1 MAEERRTQKQYFLAS
16 DFDHTRSRPI
26 GWVATVAFTSSYFV
40 RNPLTIRAI
49 QTVAAALW
57 LSYGVVIANVLVIS
71 AALFT
76 MWRDRN
82 NSVQSGN

>member
-1 MAEERRTQKQYFLAS
+1 MKP
-16 DFDHTRSRPI
+16 DWI
-26 GWVATVAFTSSYFV
+26 GWVATAAFTSSYFV

-49 QTVAAALW
+49 QAVAAGLW
-57 LSYGVVIANVLVIS
+57 LSYGVVIGATPVIIANCLVIS

-82 NSVQSGN
+82 NAVQ

>member
-1 MAEERRTQKQYFLAS
+1 MKP
-16 DFDHTRSRPI
+16 DWI
-26 GWVATVAFTSSYFV
+26 GWVATAAFTSSYFV

-49 QTVAAALW
+49 QAVAAALW
-57 LSYGVVIANVLVIS
+57 LSYGVVIGATPVIIANSLVIS

-82 NSVQSGN
+82 NSIQSSN